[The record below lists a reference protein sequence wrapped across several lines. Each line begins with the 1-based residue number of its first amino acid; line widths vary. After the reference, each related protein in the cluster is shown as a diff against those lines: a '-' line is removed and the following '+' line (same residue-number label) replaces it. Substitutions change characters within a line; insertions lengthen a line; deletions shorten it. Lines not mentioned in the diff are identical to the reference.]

1 MSHAAGRDQ
10 QGRRRGPLLLLGLEA
25 MLAEVE
31 RHLAQRAHRL
41 IRHDIILPHR
51 RPAGARGTQAERGAN
66 ERRPGPPVNR
76 DGLSREVSA
85 SSATG

>member
-1 MSHAAGRDQ
+1 MSYAAGRDQ
-10 QGRRRGPLLLLGLEA
+10 QGRRRGPLLLPGLEA

-41 IRHDIILPHR
+41 IRHDIIMS
-51 RPAGARGTQAERGAN
+51 QVKRGAN